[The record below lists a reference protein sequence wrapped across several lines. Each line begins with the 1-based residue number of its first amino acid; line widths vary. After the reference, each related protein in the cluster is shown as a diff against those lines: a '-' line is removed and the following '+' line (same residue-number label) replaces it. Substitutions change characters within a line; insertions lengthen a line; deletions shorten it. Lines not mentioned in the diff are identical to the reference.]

1 MTYRSELH
9 PRLEV
14 RHLTPLIALEQT
26 GSVTRAAE
34 LLGITQSAL
43 SRRIQEAEQRLGT
56 TLYVRSQKRLRLT
69 DAGSCLLENAK
80 RILAALERAESDT
93 IQMPAGPRHV
103 VRVGAGAYT
112 CFHWL
117 PAFLDYL
124 WQEAPGL
131 DVVIAPESAELPQ
144 DAVLRNAIDVGIVPG
159 PLTDRGIHAVKLFDD
174 ELVAIVAPRHSL
186 ADRRYL
192 VAEDFADQTY
202 ITYGPTYLLGF
213 ESDRVLRPAKV
224 WPRRLLKIA
233 YVDGIVA
240 MVAAGHGISVLSR
253 WAITP
258 AIESGAIQ
266 AISVTKSGLPITW
279 SAVVRRHD
287 GREGAAHSFAG
298 QLAAWTSGSEKAFS
312 IGRQPRATEHR
323 LQNRHSTRVKK

>member
-1 MTYRSELH
+1 MTFRSDLH

-14 RHLTPLIALEQT
+14 RHLTPMIALEQT

-56 TLYVRSQKRLRLT
+56 TLYLRSQKRLRLT
-69 DAGSCLLENAK
+69 AAGACLLENAK

-117 PAFLDYL
+117 PCFLDCL
-124 WQEAPGL
+124 WQAAPGL

-159 PLTDRGIHAVKLFDD
+159 PITDRGIHAVKLFED
-174 ELVAIVAPRHSL
+174 ELVAIVAPRHAL

-233 YVDGIVA
+233 YVDGIIA

-253 WAITP
+253 WAVSP
-258 AIESGAIQ
+258 AVEDGAIQ
-266 AISVTKSGLPITW
+266 AIPVTRSGLPITW

-287 GREGAAHSFAG
+287 GREGAAHSFADH
-298 QLAAWTSGSEKAFS
+298 LAAWTSGSSKAFS
-312 IGRQPRATEHR
+312 IGFQPQTNEQRSPAKRA
-323 LQNRHSTRVKK
+323 SRVKL